1 MANNNPPLPGYPVV
15 DPTDTSRPDVA
26 LSPALLGRAGVPVMA
41 LLGDSHMRLQYNDFT
56 FPGVLQG
63 VTRLAPIYMANFM
76 VGNRVQIKYNFG
88 VTGDRVDM
96 IRSRMGASL
105 LPLIRK
111 GQVQYVAL
119 DGDANDVAQIGGTDS
134 TGATISAVSVLAHIK
149 ATVLELLNAGA
160 RGVFL
165 QTGYPRSIPGGPAA
179 TSMTASQI
187 AAHVAINNGKRQLA
201 QAIPGVY
208 LVDVFGCLLDYSS
221 TTNMSKCMPLAAL
234 MDTEG
239 LHLGN
244 HQACYQVAL
253 KWAEVFKTVLPKVPY
268 APGLSHYDGTNGDSK
283 NFWKAMAGTSGAL
296 GTGFTGTVLTNCR
309 PLRMAGDT
317 TTTGVASVITRQQMC
332 TELGIDYDGVPANVQ
347 KVTITA
353 GASDALVQIDNNW
366 NTALLPAVGL
376 GKTVVLGGEVAA
388 KITSGGASD
397 TVQAIALNANLQV
410 RNEYVFGDSTTSKM
424 TSCKQLYMVLQ
435 TQPVPISLTES
446 GKMNPY
452 FLYQINAGAVADI
465 YLSNPYMYVE
475 A

>member
-1 MANNNPPLPGYPVV
+1 MANNNPPLPGYSVV
-15 DPTDTSRPDVA
+15 DTDTSRPDTT
-26 LSPALLGRAGVPVMA
+26 LSPVLLGRAGVPVMA
-41 LLGDSHMRLQYNDFT
+41 LLGDSHMRLQYNNFT

-96 IRSRMGASL
+96 VRSRMGAEL

-111 GQVQYVAL
+111 GLVQYVAL
-119 DGDANDVAQIGGTDS
+119 DGDANDVAQLGQTDS
-134 TGATISAVSVLAHIK
+134 TGVTISATSVLAHIK
-149 ATVLELLNAGA
+149 ATILELLNAGA

-179 TSMTASQI
+179 TSMTAQQI
-187 AAHVAINNGKRQLA
+187 TAHAAINNGKRLMA
-201 QAIPGVY
+201 QAIPGVF
-208 LVDVFGCLLDYSS
+208 LVDVFPCLLDYSS
-221 TTNMSKCMPLAAL
+221 TTNMAKSMPLASL
-234 MDTEG
+234 MDSEG

-268 APGLSHYDGTNGDSK
+268 TPGLSHYDGTNGDSK
-283 NFWKAMAGTSGAL
+283 NLWKAMAGTSGAL

-309 PLRMAGDT
+309 PLRLSGDT
-317 TTTGVASVITRQQMC
+317 TTTGVASIITRQQMC
-332 TELGIDYDGVPANVQ
+332 TELGIEYDGVPANVQ

-353 GASDALVQIDNNW
+353 GASDATVQIDNNW
-366 NTALLPAVGL
+366 NTALAASTGQ
-376 GKTVVLGGEVAA
+376 GKTVVVGGEVAA
-388 KITSGGASD
+388 KITSAGGSD
-397 TVQAIALNANLQV
+397 TIQAIALNVNLQG
-410 RNEYVFGDSTTSKM
+410 RNEYVFNDSTTSKM
-424 TSCKQLYMVLQ
+424 TSCKQLHMVLQ
-435 TQPVPISLTES
+435 TQPVPISATEA

-465 YLSNPYMYVE
+465 YLANPYMYVE